1 MSPVVTAGPG
11 QTVEEVKR
19 TRILN
24 GSDPD
29 AEKFPSDSIEYME
42 TLTPEQWQ
50 KGDHTVYLYR
60 VEPPLYKTDRNSF
73 GYVDKFA
80 TPITLELIQRD
91 YGGGLW
97 RIVIK
102 RGPERVCAREY
113 PVSGPPM
120 DLTRMNVAPGA
131 RPNGAAPYNGTAGT
145 SPADANQSKLI
156 DAATNTEAQ
165 KAQVDM
171 VKDTAKEMISLARQ
185 NAPQQMSVKEILE
198 LTKELRS
205 DGGGSLWNNP
215 VIVALLTTLVSKFA
229 DRLFQDPTA
238 NFVQI
243 LELAQKFNGQNANVV
258 GDWKLAAAQA
268 VPKVAESLADAL
280 HEMRMGAEVQAGVRT
295 AQSETVM
302 RAGPAPNTQPPPA
315 AANPPADGGKSK
327 VIEMQ
332 PPAPQGDPM
341 ELFETK
347 FVELLAN
354 PQVSGAQAAETL
366 WHDWPQILTEIA
378 SFPPELI
385 IANAFKR
392 PILAPHAGNPRIP
405 QFVGDLIAWVKA
417 QLQNPKGA

>member
-19 TRILN
+19 TRVLN
-24 GSDPD
+24 GSDPNAD
-29 AEKFPSDSIEYME
+29 KFPSDSIEYME

-131 RPNGAAPYNGTAGT
+131 RPNGAAPYNGNGA

-171 VKDTAKEMISLARQ
+171 VKDTAKEMISLARA

-198 LTKELRS
+198 LTKELRADS
-205 DGGGSLWNNP
+205 GGGGGIWNNP

-229 DRLFQDPTA
+229 DRLFADPTA

-268 VPKVAESLADAL
+268 VPRVAESLAEAL
-280 HEMRMGAEVQAGVRT
+280 HEMRMGAEVQAGIRT
-295 AQSETVM
+295 PQSEVVM
-302 RAGPAPNTQPPPA
+302 RAGQAPGAQTQPQPQPA
-315 AANPPADGGKSK
+315 ANTGEKGK
-327 VIEMQ
+327 VIEMA
-332 PPAPQGDPM
+332 PPPPPGDPM

-354 PQVSGAQAAETL
+354 PQVTGAQAAEIL
-366 WHDWPQILTEIA
+366 WHDWPQILQEIA
-378 SFPPELI
+378 NFPPELI

-405 QFVGDLIAWVKA
+405 QFVADLIAWVKA
-417 QLQNPKGA
+417 QLAGKGA

>member
-1 MSPVVTAGPG
+1 MSPVVAPAPG

-24 GSDPD
+24 GNDGE
-29 AEKFPSDSIEYME
+29 EKYPSDSLEYME

-50 KGDHTVYLYR
+50 KGDHTVYIYR
-60 VEPPLYKTDRNSF
+60 VEPPLYKTDRNSPA
-73 GYVDKFA
+73 YIDKFG

-120 DLTRMNVAPGA
+120 DLTRVQAAPGT
-131 RPNGAAPYNGTAGT
+131 RTNGAYSTNGNGSG
-145 SPADANQSKLI
+145 SPADMNQSKLI
-156 DAATNTEAQ
+156 DAATNVEAQ

-171 VKDTAKEMISLARQ
+171 VKSTATELVQMAKEA
-185 NAPQQMSVKEILE
+185 APKQMSIQEIIL
-198 LTKELRS
+198 LAKELQPKAPAAAS
-205 DGGGSLWNNP
+205 VDWWSNP
-215 VIVALLTTLVSKFA
+215 LVIALATKLIERLFANPFEQIGPIVEMVSK
-229 DRLFQDPTA
+229 
-238 NFVQI
+238 I
-243 LELAQKFNGQNANVV
+243 NGGANVA

-280 HEMRMGAEVQAGVRT
+280 HEMRMGAEVQAAART
-295 AQSETVM
+295 AGSEVVM
-302 RAGPAPNTQPPPA
+302 RGGQAPNANTQPNPAPPPPTS
-315 AANPPADGGKSK
+315 ANSK

-332 PPAPQGDPM
+332 PPPQGDPM
-341 ELFETK
+341 EAFETK

-354 PQVSGAQAAETL
+354 PEINGAQAADIL
-366 WHDWPQILTEIA
+366 AKDWPNILTEIA
-378 SFPPELI
+378 RYPADVI

-392 PILAPHAGNPRIP
+392 PILAPQAANPRVP
-405 QFVGDLIAWVKA
+405 QFVAELIAWVKA
-417 QLQNPKGA
+417 NSAPAGQGA